1 MSWSLVSVLKVG
13 RLTWFV
19 DHYAEVS
26 NREMLIAQF
35 PLDLFYASL
44 VGNEDLIYLAMNR
57 ISS

>member
-1 MSWSLVSVLKVG
+1 M
-13 RLTWFV
+13 

-35 PLDLFYASL
+35 PLDFVYASL
-44 VGNEDLIYLAMNR
+44 VGNEDLIYLAMSR